1 MDPRRIRR
9 REFAGEQR
17 NGAVGALSRRRT
29 VSEIPSD
36 LQREYSDALRDYLAR
51 PNEQALRRAYE
62 MGRGTLTNGAGVLGI
77 AALHHQ
83 ALKDVIPGLS
93 REIEEALLI
102 KRAEEVFIE
111 SLMPFEMSHRAFREA
126 IEVLRRMN
134 ERIEE
139 EAKRIAHALHQE
151 AGGLLASTHLAL
163 EELARD
169 LTPQGS
175 ERLLLVKR
183 LLDQM
188 DEQLRQLAHEI
199 RPTMLD
205 DLGLLPALDFLAEG
219 ISKRSG
225 VAITVEGS
233 TKGRL
238 PPTVETTLYRNVQ
251 EAFNNVIRHAQARKV
266 AVIVTREAHAVHCSV
281 RDDGVGFDVSAVTT
295 AHGERGLGHVGMR
308 ERLDSLHGTLLIT
321 SVQGQGA
328 EVLMYIP
335 LEG

>member
-1 MDPRRIRR
+1 
-9 REFAGEQR
+9 
-17 NGAVGALSRRRT
+17 
-29 VSEIPSD
+29 VSATPSD
-36 LQREYSDALRDYLAR
+36 QQREYSDALRAYIAR

-62 MGRGTLTNGAGVLGI
+62 MGRGALSNGTGVLGI

-83 ALKDVIPGLS
+83 ALKEVIPSLS
-93 REIEEALLI
+93 PEIEEALLI

-126 IEVLRRMN
+126 IGVLRRMN

-139 EAKRIAHALHQE
+139 EAKRIAHALHEE

-169 LTPQGS
+169 LSPRGS
-175 ERLLLVKR
+175 ERLSLVKR

-199 RPTMLD
+199 RPTVLD
-205 DLGLLPALDFLAEG
+205 DLGLLPALNFLADG
-219 ISKRSG
+219 MSKRSG

-233 TKGRL
+233 TEGRL
-238 PPTVETTLYRNVQ
+238 PTAVETTLYRNVQ
-251 EAFNNVIRHAQARKV
+251 EALNNVIRHAQAGKV
-266 AVIVTREAHAVHCSV
+266 AVIVTREARAVRCSV
-281 RDDGVGFDVSAVTT
+281 RDDGVGFEVSTVTA

-308 ERLDSLHGTLLIT
+308 ERLESLHGTLLIT
-321 SVQGQGA
+321 SIPGQGA
-328 EVLMYIP
+328 ELLMYIP

>member
-1 MDPRRIRR
+1 MSIIP
-9 REFAGEQR
+9 GE
-17 NGAVGALSRRRT
+17 RRT
-29 VSEIPSD
+29 
-36 LQREYSDALRDYLAR
+36 EYTDALRDYLAR
-51 PNEQALRRAYE
+51 PNEPALRLAYE
-62 MGRGTLTNGAGVLGI
+62 TGRFTLTNGAGVLGM

-83 ALKDVIPGLS
+83 ALKEVIPGLAP
-93 REIEEALLI
+93 EIEESLLI

-126 IEVLRRMN
+126 IVVLRRMN

-139 EAKRIAHALHQE
+139 EAKRIAHALHEE

-169 LTPQGS
+169 LSPQGS
-175 ERLLLVKR
+175 ERLALVRR
-183 LLDQM
+183 LLGEM

-199 RPTMLD
+199 RPILLD
-205 DLGLLPALDFLAEG
+205 DLGLIPALDYLAKG
-219 ISKRSG
+219 MSKRAR

-233 TKGRL
+233 TEGRL
-238 PPTVETTLYRNVQ
+238 PPAVETTLYRNVQ
-251 EAFNNVIRHAQARKV
+251 EALNNVIRHAKANNV
-266 AVIVTREAHAVHCSV
+266 TVVVTREERAVRCLV
-281 RDDGVGFDVSAVTT
+281 RDDGVGFDVSAVIA

-321 SVQGQGA
+321 SRPDQGS
-328 EVLMYIP
+328 ELVMYIP